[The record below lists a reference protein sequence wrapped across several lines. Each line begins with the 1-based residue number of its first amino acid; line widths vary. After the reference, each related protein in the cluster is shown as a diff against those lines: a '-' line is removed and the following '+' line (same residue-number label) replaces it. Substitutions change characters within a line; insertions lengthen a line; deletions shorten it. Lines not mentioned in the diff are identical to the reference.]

1 MKRWLITVSIAAG
14 LTGVGVCDARDT
26 AAFQTPDGLVAALYD
41 AVTFPAGRTPDWD
54 YVRSMFLPEA
64 VVVLRTSREAT
75 SVFSLDGF
83 VGDFVHFIEQANVGE
98 KGFSERI
105 VRTRAMVF
113 GDIAHVLVLY
123 EAHITD
129 SPRPPQQGVDSI
141 HLVQR
146 DGRWWIA
153 SVVNEIPT
161 AERPLPAE
169 LVE

>member
-1 MKRWLITVSIAAG
+1 MKRLLIAISIAAV
-14 LTGVGVCDARDT
+14 LLGVGVCDAQET
-26 AAFQTPDGLVAALYD
+26 AAFQTPNSVVVALYD
-41 AVTFPAGRTPDWD
+41 AVTFPAGETPDWD
-54 YVRSMFLPEA
+54 HVRAMFIPEA
-64 VVVLRTSREAT
+64 VIVLRTSWEAT

-83 VGDFVHFIEQANVGE
+83 VGDFVRFIEQAGVAE
-98 KGFSERI
+98 KGFSEKI
-105 VRTRAMVF
+105 VRKRSMVF

-123 EAHITD
+123 EAHITG

-153 SVVNEIPT
+153 SIVNEIPT

-169 LVE
+169 VGE